1 MRKLTRGLA
10 AILALA
16 VLVLAGCG
24 GTKGTDAPKT
34 EQKNAEAPAPAKTV
48 SLNFV
53 FPVAVG
59 GPAANLL
66 EEFVKEFNAA
76 NPEIKVTPIFAGNY
90 TETMTKV
97 QAAKQ
102 GGDPADAAILLA
114 TDIFTLVDLDMIAPI
129 DEYVKADK
137 DGDAY
142 IKDFLPAL
150 MLNSK
155 LDGKTWSVPF
165 QRSTVVLYYNKELFK
180 AAGLDP
186 EKAPKDWKEL
196 VEYGKKLTK
205 ADGSQWGLEIPS
217 DGNPSWTF
225 SSFFIQ
231 NGKTVVNEA
240 GTETYFNAPEVVE
253 SLNFIKSLSEE
264 HLIMPKGVIK
274 WGDVPNDFITGK
286 AAMIYHTTG
295 SIGNIKSKM
304 DPAKIGM
311 AFLPAG
317 KKYGTPG
324 GGGNLYVMKST
335 PEKQAAAWKLVRFMT
350 ETERVAK
357 WSEATGYVA
366 ARASAWE
373 TETMKKAVTAFPGYK
388 VAKDHLQYAD
398 REIATHNNQQVL
410 KALGDQLQ
418 AVVDGTKD
426 AKSAMDEA
434 QKNAEQI
441 LKPFKK

>member
-1 MRKLTRGLA
+1 MRKFTGGLA
-10 AILALA
+10 AILALTM
-16 VLVLAGCG
+16 VLAGCG
-24 GTKGTDAPKT
+24 GAKTEAPKV
-34 EQKNAEAPAPAKTV
+34 EEKKVEAPAKPV
-48 SLNFV
+48 ELNFV

-59 GPAANLL
+59 GSAATML
-66 EEFVKEFNAA
+66 EDMVKEFNTA
-76 NPEIKVTPIFAGNY
+76 NPTIKVTPIFAGNY

-97 QAAKQ
+97 QAAKA
-102 GGDPADAAILLA
+102 GGAPADAAILLA
-114 TDIFTLVDLDMIAPI
+114 TDIFTLVDMDLIVPV
-129 DEYVKADK
+129 DEYLKADK

-165 QRSTVVLYYNKELFK
+165 QRSTPVLFYNKELFK
-180 AAGLDP
+180 AANLDP

-196 VEYGKKLTK
+196 ADFGKKLTK
-205 ADGSQWGLEIPS
+205 ADGSQWGLEMPS
-217 DGNPSWTF
+217 DGNPSWIF
-225 SSFFIQ
+225 SAFFIQ

-240 GTETYFNAPEVVE
+240 GTEVYFNTPEVIE
-253 SLNFIKSLSEE
+253 GLDYIKSLSET
-264 HLIMPKGVIK
+264 HKIMPKGVIK

-286 AAMIYHTTG
+286 VAMVIHTTG

-311 AFLPAG
+311 GFLPAG

-335 PEKQAAAWKLVRFMT
+335 PEKQAAAWKFTRFMT
-350 ETERVAK
+350 DTERVAK
-357 WSEATGYVA
+357 WSAATGYIA
-366 ARASAWE
+366 ARNTAWE
-373 TETMKKAVTAFPGYK
+373 TETMKKAVAEFPGYK

-418 AVVDGTKD
+418 AVVNGTKD
-426 AKSAMDEA
+426 SKTAMADA
-434 QKNAEQI
+434 QKAADQV
-441 LKPFKK
+441 LAPFKKK